1 MDETPI
7 ALGIESLPAS
17 EAGQLSMEEH
27 IYLKGRP
34 PLKDFLHLMEGLM
47 VNSQANGNAEDS
59 RSLAEEWRQA
69 NEHIRTLE
77 KKEAGCADH
86 PVIGPLPPHLEPLLE
101 ELRKDPLFHHAFNFV
116 PAEVGMVE
124 LDRMV
129 VYQRHIN
136 LNFVRQLKARLG
148 PQPGDEEVFRTALPF
163 DHPQPPIRW
172 MRTRSSTFVFT
183 SPSNDLRFLDSVVL
197 DSEQIAGY
205 APHGVISGVVGLVV
219 GFGSNFLNT
228 MQVGNRIILNNGS
241 HRAFTLR
248 DLGVTHAPCI
258 IQHVS
263 SNEEFRVMASSH
275 LRRNPDLYLKHP
287 RPPMFKDYFDPQL
300 RKVVLVPR
308 KVRQVRVKF
317 EIDETDMPAL

>member
-1 MDETPI
+1 
-7 ALGIESLPAS
+7 
-17 EAGQLSMEEH
+17 
-27 IYLKGRP
+27 
-34 PLKDFLHLMEGLM
+34 
-47 VNSQANGNAEDS
+47 
-59 RSLAEEWRQA
+59 
-69 NEHIRTLE
+69 
-77 KKEAGCADH
+77 
-86 PVIGPLPPHLEPLLE
+86 
-101 ELRKDPLFHHAFNFV
+101 
-116 PAEVGMVE
+116 
-124 LDRMV
+124 
-129 VYQRHIN
+129 
-136 LNFVRQLKARLG
+136 
-148 PQPGDEEVFRTALPF
+148 
-163 DHPQPPIRW
+163 
-172 MRTRSSTFVFT
+172 
-183 SPSNDLRFLDSVVL
+183 
-197 DSEQIAGY
+197 
-205 APHGVISGVVGLVV
+205 
-219 GFGSNFLNT
+219 